1 MTQSKGWKAD
11 QTVTF
16 GFLFTATILTLTT
29 ELLSITLSVV
39 LFGYTL
45 RDSLELVMDVLR
57 YQITPITEY

>member
-1 MTQSKGWKAD
+1 
-11 QTVTF
+11 VTF
-16 GFLFTATILTLTT
+16 GLLFTGMILTLTT
-29 ELLSITLSVV
+29 ELLSIMLNAV